1 MYLQFARRRKDGK
14 EHRYWSIVESRRC
27 AGGRVVQRPV
37 LYLGEINDSQHAAWS
52 RVIEAFDEES
62 GRYRQL
68 ALFPAE
74 RSVPD
79 QAKGFAVQVRLAA
92 MELHLPRQWGAC
104 WLACHLYEQLQLDR
118 FFAPL
123 LPNSREGTSWQHI
136 LQTLVCY
143 RLIDPGS
150 EWRLH
155 RQWFEQSAM
164 ADLLGEDYGLVAK
177 NALYRCLDKLLP
189 HKAAL
194 FSHLQARWQD
204 LFAAKFDVLL
214 YDLTSTYFE
223 SPPPDDEA
231 DKRRHGY
238 SRDKR
243 SDCVQVVIALIVT
256 PDGFPLGY
264 EVLPGNTADCTTLR
278 DMLRKIEAQ
287 YGKANRVWVMDRG
300 IPSEEVLAE
309 MRAADPPVSYLVG
322 TPKGRLSKL
331 EKHLVTLP
339 WQAVREGVDVKLLP
353 QEQELYVLAQS
364 HARIHKE
371 RAMRRRKLK
380 WLWGRLKQIAAMELD
395 REELLMKLGAAR
407 AKARAA
413 WRLVDVTIPPE
424 GATFSFTLD
433 RAKLRQVRR
442 REGRYLLRTN
452 LTGKDPAELWRFYIQ
467 LVEIEAA
474 FKTMKD
480 DLHLRPIYHQIEQRI
495 EAHIFVAFL
504 AYCLHVTL
512 RARLKPL
519 APGLTPRAVLDK
531 FAAIQMLDVHFPT
544 TDGRTLILSRYT
556 ELTAE
561 QKVLVRQLKLDLPP
575 QPPPASPR
583 QAKPFAP
590 QPPSRSGDF
599 RYASVDIADFSR
611 RVGKV
616 GLDQRRSARFPS
628 A

>member
-1 MYLQFARRRKDGK
+1 MYLRFARRRKDGK

-37 LYLGEINDSQHAAWS
+37 LYLGEINDSQHAAWC
-52 RVIEAFDEES
+52 RVIEGVDEGS
-62 GRYRQL
+62 GRHRQL
-68 ALFPAE
+68 ALFPAD
-74 RSVPD
+74 RTVPD
-79 QAKGFAVQVRLAA
+79 HAKGFGVQVRLDA
-92 MELHLPRQWGAC
+92 MELHRPRQWGAC

-123 LPNSREGTSWQHI
+123 LPNSREGTNWQHI

-155 RQWFEQSAM
+155 RQWFESSAM

-189 HKAAL
+189 HRAAL
-194 FSHLQARWQD
+194 FSHLRARWQD

-223 SPPPDDEA
+223 SPPPDDET

-243 SDCVQVVIALIVT
+243 SDCVQVMIALIVT
-256 PDGFPLGY
+256 PEGFPLGY

-300 IPSEEVLAE
+300 IPTEEVLAE

-339 WQAVREGVDVKLLP
+339 WQAVHEGVDVKLLP
-353 QEQELYVLAQS
+353 QDQELYVLAQS
-364 HARIHKE
+364 HARINKE

-380 WLWGRLKQIAAMELD
+380 WLWARLKEIADMDLD

-407 AKARAA
+407 ARAWAA
-413 WRLVDVTIPPE
+413 WRLVNVEVAPE
-424 GATFSFTLD
+424 GAVLRFTLD
-433 RAKLRQVRR
+433 CTKLRQVRR

-480 DLHLRPIYHQIEQRI
+480 DLQLRPIHHQLEQRI

-556 ELTAE
+556 ELTAD
-561 QKVLVRQLKLDLPP
+561 QKILVRQLKLDLPL
-575 QPPPASPR
+575 QPPPR
-583 QAKPFAP
+583 ITAP
-590 QPPSRSGDF
+590 KK
-599 RYASVDIADFSR
+599 IAR
-611 RVGKV
+611 LPANAV
-616 GLDQRRSARFPS
+616 
-628 A
+628 

>member
-1 MYLQFARRRKDGK
+1 MVRLLA
-14 EHRYWSIVESRRC
+14 
-27 AGGRVVQRPV
+27 
-37 LYLGEINDSQHAAWS
+37 
-52 RVIEAFDEES
+52 RVIGVGVETADMLV
-62 GRYRQL
+62 GRCS
-68 ALFPAE
+68 AE
-74 RSVPD
+74 TCATVKRWRAMGASP
-79 QAKGFAVQVRLAA
+79 A
-92 MELHLPRQWGAC
+92 MELRWNCIARANGAC
-104 WLACHLYEQLQLDR
+104 WLACHLYEQLRLDR

-155 RQWFEQSAM
+155 RQWFEESAM

-194 FSHLQARWQD
+194 FSHLRARWQD
-204 LFAAKFDVLL
+204 LFAATFEVLL

-287 YGKANRVWVMDRG
+287 YGKANRIWVMDRG

-364 HARIHKE
+364 RARIHKE

-380 WLWGRLKQIAAMELD
+380 WLWARLKQLAAMELD

-413 WRLVDVTIPPE
+413 WRLVDVAIAPE

-433 RAKLRQVRR
+433 RTKLRQVRR

-480 DLHLRPIYHQIEQRI
+480 DLQLRPIYHQLEQRI

-531 FAAIQMLDVHFPT
+531 FAAIQMIDVHFPT

-556 ELTAE
+556 ELSAE
-561 QKVLVRQLKLDLPP
+561 QKMLVQQLKLDLPP
-575 QPPPASPR
+575 QPPPR
-583 QAKPFAP
+583 ITAP
-590 QPPSRSGDF
+590 GKAVRPP
-599 RYASVDIADFSR
+599 ANV
-611 RVGKV
+611 V
-616 GLDQRRSARFPS
+616 
-628 A
+628 

>member
-1 MYLQFARRRKDGK
+1 MFLRFNRRFKDGK
-14 EHRYWSIVESRRC
+14 EHRYWNIVENKRC
-27 AGGRVVQRPV
+27 ASGKVVQRQV
-37 LYLGEINDSQHAAWS
+37 LYLGEINDAQHEAWCQL
-52 RVIEAFDEES
+52 IEAFDE
-62 GRYRQL
+62 GARRHRQL
-68 ALFPAE
+68 ALFPADRE
-74 RSVPD
+74 VPRH
-79 QAKGFAVQVRLAA
+79 AEGHGVRVRLDA
-92 MELHLPRQWGAC
+92 MELHRPRQWGAC
-104 WLACHLYEQLQLDR
+104 WLACRLYEQLDLDQFWTSR
-118 FFAPL
+118 
-123 LPNSREGTSWQHI
+123 LPDSRKGTRWRHI

-155 RQWFEQSAM
+155 RLWFEQSAM
-164 ADLLGEDYGLVAK
+164 ADLLGADYALAEK
-177 NALYRCLDKLLP
+177 NALYRCLDKLLA

-194 FSHLQARWQD
+194 FDHLHQRWQD
-204 LFAAKFDVLL
+204 LFGASFEVLL

-223 SPPPDDEA
+223 SAPPEDED
-231 DKRRHGY
+231 DKRRYGY

-243 SDCVQVVIALIVT
+243 RDCVQVVIALIVT
-256 PDGFPLGY
+256 PEGFPIAY
-264 EVLPGNTADCTTLR
+264 EVLPGNTADCKTLR

-287 YGKANRVWVMDRG
+287 YGKAQRIWVMDRG
-300 IPSEEVLAE
+300 IPTEEVLAE
-309 MRAADPPVSYLVG
+309 MRQADPPISYLVG

-331 EKHLVTLP
+331 EKALLGLP
-339 WQAVREGVDVKLLP
+339 WQAVRQGVDVKLLP

-380 WLWGRLKQIAAMELD
+380 WLWARLKQISDMEID

-413 WRLVDVTIPPE
+413 WRLIDVEVAPDS
-424 GATFSFTLD
+424 ATFSFALN
-433 RAKLRQVRR
+433 RQKLRQVRR

-452 LTGKDPAELWRFYIQ
+452 LCGQEPAQLWQFYIQ

-474 FKTMKD
+474 FKNLKD
-480 DLHLRPIYHQIEQRI
+480 DLQLRPIYHQLESRI

-556 ELTAE
+556 ELNAD
-561 QKVLVRQLKLDLPP
+561 QKLLVKQLKLNLPS
-575 QPPPASPR
+575 QPAPRITAPAKRAPR
-583 QAKPFAP
+583 AA
-590 QPPSRSGDF
+590 
-599 RYASVDIADFSR
+599 
-611 RVGKV
+611 
-616 GLDQRRSARFPS
+616 
-628 A
+628 

>member
-1 MYLQFARRRKDGK
+1 MYLRFARRRKDGK

-27 AGGRVVQRPV
+27 GGGRVVQRPV

-52 RVIEAFDEES
+52 RVIEAFDEGS

-79 QAKGFAVQVRLAA
+79 RAKGFGVQVRLDA
-92 MELHLPRQWGAC
+92 MELHRPRQWGAC

-118 FFAPL
+118 FFVPL
-123 LPNSREGTSWQHI
+123 LPNSREGTSWQHV

-164 ADLLGEDYGLVAK
+164 SDLLGEDYGLVAK

-194 FSHLQARWQD
+194 FSHLRARWQD
-204 LFAAKFDVLL
+204 LFAAPFDVLL

-264 EVLPGNTADCTTLR
+264 EVLSGNTADCTTLR
-278 DMLRKIEAQ
+278 DMLRKVEAQ
-287 YGKANRVWVMDRG
+287 YGKANRIWVMDRG
-300 IPSEEVLAE
+300 IPSEAVLAE

-331 EKHLVTLP
+331 EKCLVTLP

-353 QEQELYVLAQS
+353 QDQELYVLAQS
-364 HARIHKE
+364 RARIHKE

-380 WLWGRLKQIAAMELD
+380 WLWARLKEIDAMEHD

-407 AKARAA
+407 AKAPAA
-413 WRLVDVTIPPE
+413 WRLVDVAVAPE
-424 GATFSFTLD
+424 GATFTFALD
-433 RAKLRQVRR
+433 RTKLRQLRR

-452 LTGKDPAELWRFYIQ
+452 LCGKDPAELWRFYIQ
-467 LVEIEAA
+467 LVEVEAA
-474 FKTMKD
+474 FKTLKD
-480 DLHLRPIYHQIEQRI
+480 DLQLRPIYHQLEQRV

-531 FAAIQMLDVHFPT
+531 FAAIQMLDVQFST

-561 QKVLVRQLKLDLPP
+561 QKMLVQQLKLDLPP
-575 QPPPASPR
+575 QPPPRITTPSKAVR
-583 QAKPFAP
+583 AP
-590 QPPSRSGDF
+590 VNV
-599 RYASVDIADFSR
+599 A
-611 RVGKV
+611 
-616 GLDQRRSARFPS
+616 
-628 A
+628 

>member
-1 MYLQFARRRKDGK
+1 
-14 EHRYWSIVESRRC
+14 
-27 AGGRVVQRPV
+27 VVQRPV
-37 LYLGEINDSQHAAWS
+37 LYLGEINDGQREAWC
-52 RVIEAFDEES
+52 RQIEAFDEAS
-62 GRYRQL
+62 GRHRQL

-74 RSVPD
+74 RMVPD
-79 QAKGFAVQVRLAA
+79 HAKDFGVQVRLNA
-92 MELHLPRQWGAC
+92 MALHRPRQWGAC

-189 HKAAL
+189 HKTAL
-194 FSHLQARWQD
+194 FNHLRTRWQD
-204 LFAAKFDVLL
+204 LFAATFDVLL

-223 SPPPDDEA
+223 SPPPDDET

-256 PDGFPLGY
+256 PDRFPLGY
-264 EVLPGNTADCTTLR
+264 EVLPGNTSDKTTLR
-278 DMLRKIEAQ
+278 DMLQKIEAQ

-300 IPSEEVLAE
+300 IPTEEVLAE

-353 QEQELYVLAQS
+353 QDQELYVLAQS
-364 HARIHKE
+364 HARINKE

-380 WLWGRLKQIAAMELD
+380 WLWARLKEIAAMDLD

-407 AKARAA
+407 AKAWAA
-413 WRLVDVTIPPE
+413 WRLVDVKVADE

-433 RAKLRQVRR
+433 RKKLRQVRR

-452 LTGKDPAELWRFYIQ
+452 LTDKDPTELWRFYIQ

-480 DLHLRPIYHQIEQRI
+480 DLNLRPIHHQLEHRI

-556 ELTAE
+556 ELTAD
-561 QKVLVRQLKLDLPP
+561 QKLLACQLKLNLPT
-575 QPPPASPR
+575 
-583 QAKPFAP
+583 
-590 QPPSRSGDF
+590 QPPSRITAPEKTAHAPTNSM
-599 RYASVDIADFSR
+599 
-611 RVGKV
+611 
-616 GLDQRRSARFPS
+616 
-628 A
+628 